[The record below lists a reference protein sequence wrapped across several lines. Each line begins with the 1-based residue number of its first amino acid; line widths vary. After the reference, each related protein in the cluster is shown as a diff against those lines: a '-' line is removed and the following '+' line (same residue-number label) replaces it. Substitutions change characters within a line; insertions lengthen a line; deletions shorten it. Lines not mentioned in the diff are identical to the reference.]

1 MVENRSEPFKALSPE
16 GLTTVVYFR
25 ERGRSHYRSVEIN
38 LGKKIEP
45 IDKLS
50 NVLAHLDD

>member
-1 MVENRSEPFKALSPE
+1 MVENRSQAFTPLSPE